1 MKDIL
6 LPLIATRSGW
16 IFRQLLKGVA
26 IVCASLSTWLL
37 SNGATPEVAAAITAG
52 VGSALAWGAELGLSK
67 LASKIATP
75 CLAFCC
81 LLLTSCL
88 NGQFLGMDGKAWG
101 EIALETGKTVGKQLP
116 SAASQAYANQRAKID
131 AKQPVNVQ
139 PVGILPE
146 SQPVEQGGWLNSLLN
161 LLN

>member
-6 LPLIATRSGW
+6 LPLIATRNGW

-67 LASKIATP
+67 LASKVATP
-75 CLAFCC
+75 CLALC
-81 LLLTSCL
+81 LCLLTSCGSTPTGEKTFVGITGKGWL
-88 NGQFLGMDGKAWG
+88 EVGKA
-101 EIALETGKTVGKQLP
+101 
-116 SAASQAYANQRAKID
+116 SAVAAFPEAMNQRAKAS
-131 AKQPVNVQ
+131 AKQPVIVS
-139 PVGILPE
+139 PSPAETAPIASE
-146 SQPVEQGGWLNSLLN
+146 GWFSKLSNIFN
-161 LLN
+161 

>member
-81 LLLTSCL
+81 LLFLTSCGSTPTGEKTFVGITGKGWL
-88 NGQFLGMDGKAWG
+88 EVGKASAQAAFP
-101 EIALETGKTVGKQLP
+101 EAL
-116 SAASQAYANQRAKID
+116 NQRAKID

-139 PVGILPE
+139 PVGLLLPE
-146 SQPVEQGGWLNSLLN
+146 NPPADQGGWLNSLLN
-161 LLN
+161 LIN

>member
-81 LLLTSCL
+81 LLFLTSC
-88 NGQFLGMDGKAWG
+88 GSTPTG
-101 EIALETGKTVGKQLP
+101 EKTFVGITGK
-116 SAASQAYANQRAKID
+116 
-131 AKQPVNVQ
+131 
-139 PVGILPE
+139 
-146 SQPVEQGGWLNSLLN
+146 GWLEVGRPAHKLHSRRL
-161 LLN
+161 